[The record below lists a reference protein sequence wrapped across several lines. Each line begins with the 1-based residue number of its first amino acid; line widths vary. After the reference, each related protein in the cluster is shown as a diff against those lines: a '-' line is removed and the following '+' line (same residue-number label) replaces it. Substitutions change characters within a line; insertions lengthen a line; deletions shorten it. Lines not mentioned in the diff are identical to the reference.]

1 MIRQECLMTYQY
13 CFSRAGHAVVRSCAA
28 RQAPPVHHHLFC
40 CEACL
45 CMVLLYVL
53 FGCPTV

>member
-1 MIRQECLMTYQY
+1 MTYQY